1 MSFKE
6 KRRTARLN
14 IPVEITYQ
22 VGPKV
27 KEQQS
32 RSKSFTQDISL
43 CGARILV
50 NEALA
55 LKTPIE
61 LEIHLAENAPPM
73 VVRGEIVWQYYS
85 KIAGQDCYETGIEFT
100 QIDLKDREKIKETM
114 FDAVKEILKNLDRVY
129 IGKR

>member
-6 KRRTARLN
+6 KRKTARLN

-22 VGPKV
+22 IGPKP

-50 NEALA
+50 NEPLV

-61 LEIHLAENAPPM
+61 LEIHLVENTPPI
-73 VVRGEIVWQYYS
+73 VVHGEVVWQYYS
-85 KIAGQDCYETGIEFT
+85 KIAGQDYYETGIEFT
-100 QIDLKDREKIKETM
+100 QIDIQDREKIKETM
-114 FDAVKEILKNLDRVY
+114 FDAVKEILKNLDRIY
-129 IGKR
+129 IQKK